1 MKAFLEKLY
10 YKLPLPLQNMAI
22 TIFGLTWY
30 KRRFGGIFKAELQKC
45 LERDQ
50 YSAVQWKEY
59 QQEQLRKILVH
70 AYRTVPYYKTLFTK
84 NGISEN
90 NLASFD
96 IDRLSTLPFLEKQ
109 TFRELGTTEMISS
122 EPEPNGEFL
131 FSSGSTGTPTK
142 TLYSTNMH
150 QRYFAVFESRLNY
163 WAGID
168 YKVPRGVI
176 GGRRIIR
183 EGVSEGPFYRYNYI
197 EKQTYFSAYHISAKT
212 AANYVEGM
220 IKNKVE
226 YMTGYASA
234 NYFLAR
240 FIEEAGIKAPK
251 LRAVLTS
258 SEKLTP
264 EMRDTFRR
272 VYGCETFDSYNGVDL
287 CNLISECEHHSLHVV
302 PDVGVV
308 EIIHEDGTPCKP
320 GETGEIISTGLL
332 NFDQPLI
339 RYRMGDYV
347 KLSAN
352 QQCKCGRS
360 MPVIDEIVGR
370 MEDTV
375 IGPDGREM
383 MRFHGIFINVLCIVE
398 AQVIQHT
405 LTDFE
410 IKLVVSRAPAEE
422 ELALIEK
429 RMRSQLGDIKL
440 TITTVPEIPR
450 NANGKFKA
458 VISHVKKDRNQQHK
472 TI

>member
-1 MKAFLEKLY
+1 MRKILEALY
-10 YKLPLPLQNMAI
+10 YKLPLPLQNLAI
-22 TIFGLTWY
+22 TIFGYTY
-30 KRRFGGIFKAELQKC
+30 YRRRFGGIYKIELQKC

-50 YSAVQWKEY
+50 FTEMDWIVW
-59 QQEQLRKILVH
+59 QQTRLQEILVH
-70 AYRTVPYYKTLFTK
+70 AYQTVPYYHKLFNSLNLT
-84 NGISEN
+84 EN
-90 NLASFD
+90 DLAQFD
-96 IDRLSTLPFLEKQ
+96 ITKLPTLPFLEKSI
-109 TFRELGTTEMISS
+109 FRELGATEMISTK
-122 EPEPNGEFL
+122 PEPNGAF
-131 FSSGSTGTPTK
+131 FYSSGSTGTPTK

-150 QRYFAVFESRLNY
+150 QRYFAIFESRLNY

-183 EGVSEGPFYRYNYI
+183 EGVSTGPFYRYNYI

-240 FIEEAGIKAPK
+240 FIEEAGINAPK

-272 VYGCETFDSYNGVDL
+272 VYGCETFESYNGVDV
-287 CNLISECEHHSLHVV
+287 CNLISECEYHSLHVV
-302 PDVGVV
+302 PDAGIV
-308 EIIHEDGTPCKP
+308 EIIHPDGTRCKP
-320 GETGEIISTGLL
+320 GESGEIISTGLI

-352 QQCKCGRS
+352 QQCKCGRH

-370 MEDTV
+370 IEDTV

-383 MRFHGIFINVLCIVE
+383 IRFHGIFINLPNIIE
-398 AQVIQHT
+398 AQVIQYQT
-405 LTDFE
+405 SEFE
-410 IKLVVSRAPAEE
+410 IKLVTSKQPDQV

-429 RMRSQLGDIKL
+429 RMRSQLGSINL
-440 TITTVPEIPR
+440 TVNVVAEIPR

-458 VISHVKKDRNQQHK
+458 VISHVARN
-472 TI
+472 

>member
-1 MKAFLEKLY
+1 MRKFLENLY
-10 YKLPLPLQNMAI
+10 YKLPLPLQNLAI
-22 TIFGLTWY
+22 TIFGYTWY
-30 KRRFGGIFKAELQKC
+30 KRRFGGLFKQELEKC
-45 LERDQ
+45 MQRDKF
-50 YSAVQWKEY
+50 SEAAWKDW
-59 QQEQLRKILVH
+59 QQNRLREILVH
-70 AYRTVPYYKTLFTK
+70 ANNTIPYYQKLFTQLQLT
-84 NGISEN
+84 NTE
-90 NLASFD
+90 LANFN
-96 IDRLSTLPFLEKQ
+96 IDQLHTLPFLEKQ
-109 TFRELGTTEMISS
+109 TFRDIGSTEMISNT
-122 EPEPNGEFL
+122 PEPNGEFL

-183 EGVSEGPFYRYNYI
+183 EGVSTGPFYRYNYI

-302 PDVGVV
+302 PDVGIV
-308 EIIHEDGTPCKP
+308 EIIHPNGTPCKP

-347 KLSAN
+347 TLSAN
-352 QQCKCGRS
+352 QQCKCGRN

-375 IGPDGREM
+375 VGPDGREM
-383 MRFHGIFINVLCIVE
+383 VRFHGIFINVLCVIE

-405 LTDFE
+405 LVDFE
-410 IKLVVSRAPAEE
+410 IKLVVSKQPEQAELE
-422 ELALIEK
+422 LIEK

-440 TITTVPEIPR
+440 TITMVPEIPR

-458 VISHVKKDRNQQHK
+458 VISHVNKNRNLKGH
-472 TI
+472 